1 MAVIRL
7 MSSDFAALIVVIWML
22 TMYEDRPYKTQIK
35 RKDNVFKKIKASRGC
50 P

>member
-22 TMYEDRPYKTQIK
+22 TMYEDRPYKLNLQEKIM
-35 RKDNVFKKIKASRGC
+35 RLKK
-50 P
+50 